1 MDKFDEKCDGKHSC
15 IVHLATRNV
24 EDSIVLIFIIFDV
37 ADTYDNH
44 LFHIMIQNN
53 LIYLAMTT
61 NGFERRLAFAF
72 LEKIRSVAQLSE

>member
-1 MDKFDEKCDGKHSC
+1 M
-15 IVHLATRNV
+15 
-24 EDSIVLIFIIFDV
+24 LILVIFDV